1 MVYLQNRWWARP
13 FAKLRPSAVKPAL
26 QCTPISRIQSRNGG
40 LYLIDQFRDRMPIG
54 IQHNIVASL
63 SEFVGTFFYMLTA
76 LGCTAVVNAPST
88 AEQKDGDNLAANPAK
103 LQFIALAWGMS
114 IAVNAWV
121 FFRISGGLF
130 NPAVT
135 FAMLLIRATGPLR
148 ALLIVVGQMLGSI
161 AASAVIRGLLPNGT
175 AAGTKLA
182 AGTTVTQGLFIEM
195 FLTAQVVFA
204 IFMLAAEKHRATY
217 VAPVGIGLAVFICVM
232 MGAYYTGA
240 GLNPARSF
248 GPCVV
253 TWDFPSYHWIYWA
266 GPFLGSCLAT
276 GFYMLVRK
284 LEYWTVNP
292 HQDAD
297 AGLVGAFL
305 AGDDPKRHDKKGG
318 EIHAEKSD
326 GQLCHAEKKNKNK
339 LKHHNND
346 KGVLGNEIG
355 GNGGKD
361 DHDLDY
367 DKDKNMPDSPNETST
382 SSLATTASTRSIQ
395 DDTASDRHR
404 FASNEIDAEEGQIS
418 RIPTRVSRTQTHE

>member
-1 MVYLQNRWWARP
+1 MVSLQERWWARP
-13 FAKLRPSAVKPAL
+13 FTKLRLSAIKPKL
-26 QCTPISRIQSRNGG
+26 QETQIGRIQSRNGG

-54 IQHNIVASL
+54 VQHNFVASL

-76 LGCTAVVNAPST
+76 LGCTAVVNAPT
-88 AEQKDGDNLAANPAK
+88 KAGQDGDDLAANPAK

-135 FAMLLIRATGPLR
+135 FAMFLIRATGPIR
-148 ALLIVVGQMLGSI
+148 ALLIIAGQMLGSI

-175 AAGTKLA
+175 AAATELA

-248 GPCVV
+248 GPCMVK
-253 TWDFPSYHWIYWA
+253 WSFPSYHWIYWA
-266 GPFLGSCLAT
+266 GPFMGSCLAT

-305 AGDDPKRHDKKGG
+305 AGDDPKRHDKQRG
-318 EIHAEKSD
+318 EIHAEKSE
-326 GQLCHAEKKNKNK
+326 GVLCAESRKKNKAHIDNQGGGGGSVK
-339 LKHHNND
+339 D
-346 KGVLGNEIG
+346 NE
-355 GNGGKD
+355 D
-361 DHDLDY
+361 F
-367 DKDKNMPDSPNETST
+367 PESPGESSLTSLRTTPATST
-382 SSLATTASTRSIQ
+382 R
-395 DDTASDRHR
+395 DDITSAHQQ
-404 FASNEIDAEEGQIS
+404 FAANDIDAEEG
-418 RIPTRVSRTQTHE
+418 RVSRVPSRASRT

>member
-1 MVYLQNRWWARP
+1 MVNYWERWWARLYQ
-13 FAKLRPSAVKPAL
+13 KLKISEIKPGL
-26 QCTPISRIQSRNGG
+26 QCTPIGRIQSRNGG
-40 LYLIDQFRDRMPIG
+40 LYLIDQLRDRMPIG
-54 IQHNIVASL
+54 IQHNVVASL

-76 LGCTAVVNAPST
+76 LGCTAVVNAPSS
-88 AEQKDGDNLAANPAK
+88 AEQNGESLAANPAK

-135 FAMLLIRATGPLR
+135 FAMLLIRATGPIR
-148 ALLIVVGQMLGSI
+148 ALLIVAGQMSGSI

-175 AAGTKLA
+175 AAGTELA
-182 AGTTVTQGLFIEM
+182 AGTSVTQGLFIEM

-253 TWDFPSYHWIYWA
+253 TGQFPSYHWIYWA

-276 GFYMLVRK
+276 AFYLLVRK

-292 HQDAD
+292 HAD
-297 AGLVGAFL
+297 AESGLVGAFL
-305 AGDDPKRHDKKGG
+305 SGDDPKRHDKNKG
-318 EIHAEKSD
+318 EIHAEKSK
-326 GQLCHAEKKNKNK
+326 GELCAETRRSKNKN
-339 LKHHNND
+339 HVNGRD
-346 KGVLGNEIG
+346 DRPEGVVEDAREKQARPLPE
-355 GNGGKD
+355 
-361 DHDLDY
+361 
-367 DKDKNMPDSPNETST
+367 SPAE
-382 SSLATTASTRSIQ
+382 SSTAST
-395 DDTASDRHR
+395 ASTTTLPPMSPRAAGGEGM
-404 FASNEIDAEEGQIS
+404 FAANDSDAEEARVS
-418 RIPTRVSRTQTHE
+418 RIPTQVTRTRTNHG

>member
-1 MVYLQNRWWARP
+1 MVENKQQCWWARLYQ
-13 FAKLRPSAVKPAL
+13 KIRPSNIKPEL
-26 QCTPISRIQSRNGG
+26 QCTPIGKIQSRNGG
-40 LYLIDQFRDRMPIG
+40 LYLIDQFRDRVPIG
-54 IQHNIVASL
+54 VQHNLVASL

-76 LGCTAVVNAPST
+76 LGCTAVVSAPSE
-88 AEQKDGDNLAANPAK
+88 AEQKDGGNLAANPAK

-135 FAMLLIRATGPLR
+135 FAMFLIRATGPIR
-148 ALLIVVGQMLGSI
+148 ALLIVAGQMLGSI

-175 AAGTKLA
+175 AAGTELS
-182 AGTTVTQGLFIEM
+182 AGTSVTQGLFIEM

-253 TWDFPSYHWIYWA
+253 AGEFPPYHWIYWA

-276 GFYMLVRK
+276 AFYMFVRK

-292 HQDAD
+292 HAD
-297 AGLVGAFL
+297 AESGLVGAFL
-305 AGDDPKRHDKKGG
+305 AGDDPKKHDKNRG
-318 EIHAEKSD
+318 EIHAEKSKGELCAETRRSKNANHVD
-326 GQLCHAEKKNKNK
+326 GRDDRDEDPREKQARP
-339 LKHHNND
+339 
-346 KGVLGNEIG
+346 V
-355 GNGGKD
+355 
-361 DHDLDY
+361 
-367 DKDKNMPDSPNETST
+367 PQPSPPPRAARQRCKRRRRRVCEATIPFSNLHR
-382 SSLATTASTRSIQ
+382 SLRQMI
-395 DDTASDRHR
+395 
-404 FASNEIDAEEGQIS
+404 
-418 RIPTRVSRTQTHE
+418 

>member
-1 MVYLQNRWWARP
+1 MVNNPECWWARLYQ
-13 FAKLRPSAVKPAL
+13 KLRIPEIKPGL
-26 QCTPISRIQSRNGG
+26 QCTPIGRIQSRNGG

-54 IQHNIVASL
+54 IQHNVVASL

-76 LGCTAVVNAPST
+76 LGCTAVVNTPSSG
-88 AEQKDGDNLAANPAK
+88 EQKSYNLAANPAK

-135 FAMLLIRATGPLR
+135 FAMLLIRATGPIR
-148 ALLIVVGQMLGSI
+148 ALLIVVGQILGSI
-161 AASAVIRGLLPNGT
+161 AASAVIRGLLPNGN
-175 AAGTKLA
+175 AAGTELA
-182 AGTTVTQGLFIEM
+182 AGTSVTQGLFIEM

-248 GPCVV
+248 APCVV
-253 TWDFPSYHWIYWA
+253 KGEFPSYHWIYWA

-276 GFYMLVRK
+276 GFYVLVRK

-292 HQDAD
+292 HAD
-297 AGLVGAFL
+297 AESGLVGAFL
-305 AGDDPKRHDKKGG
+305 SGDDPKRHDKNKG
-318 EIHAEKSD
+318 EIHAEKSK
-326 GQLCHAEKKNKNK
+326 GELCDETRRSKNK
-339 LKHHNND
+339 
-346 KGVLGNEIG
+346 G
-355 GNGGKD
+355 GHERPEELEDAREKQARPLPN
-361 DHDLDY
+361 
-367 DKDKNMPDSPNETST
+367 SPAESSTTST
-382 SSLATTASTRSIQ
+382 TSTTSTVTLPATPAASTR
-395 DDTASDRHR
+395 TGGGGM
-404 FASNEIDAEEGQIS
+404 FAANEIDAEEARVS
-418 RIPTRVSRTQTHE
+418 RIPTRVTRTRTTH